1 MDLHGFSFF
10 DGMYE
15 DLSIFLSISVSIS
28 VYYMQYIYIYTY
40 IQHAYL
46 LYVLSLGGPTRSST
60 GKVQLHRA
68 EVSELLPLYSADLW
82 MALCPG
88 WVRWVLGVICHLYDI
103 CIDGPFIDGLPIK
116 HGDCPWL
123 C

>member
-40 IQHAYL
+40 HIYIYIYMYTGAIKSTSVSRFIVLADRFL
-46 LYVLSLGGPTRSST
+46 LWVINSSP
-60 GKVQLHRA
+60 Q
-68 EVSELLPLYSADLW
+68 
-82 MALCPG
+82 
-88 WVRWVLGVICHLYDI
+88 
-103 CIDGPFIDGLPIK
+103 
-116 HGDCPWL
+116 
-123 C
+123 